1 MPSGLSQVLWSGYDK
16 AKSASPETEKSRFA
30 SFFWCEATF
39 LCIGHFLCCAND
51 GAFTCGAKLFRVF

>member
-16 AKSASPETEKSRFA
+16 AKSAFPETEKSRFA

-39 LCIGHFLCCAND
+39 FMYRAFFVLC
-51 GAFTCGAKLFRVF
+51 K